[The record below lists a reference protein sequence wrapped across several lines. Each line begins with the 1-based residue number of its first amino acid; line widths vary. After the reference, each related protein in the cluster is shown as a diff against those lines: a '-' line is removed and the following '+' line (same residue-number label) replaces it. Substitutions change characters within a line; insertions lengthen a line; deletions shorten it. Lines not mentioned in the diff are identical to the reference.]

1 MKYLVAYVL
10 LLALVVALPVAIL
23 TAPWNINCVYWL
35 KPDVLK
41 RTMTWSAVSSVSIWT
56 IYQLTMG
63 WSDQPSL

>member
-10 LLALVVALPVAIL
+10 LLALGVALPVAIL
-23 TAPWNINCVYWL
+23 TVPWNIDWVYWL

-41 RTMTWSAVSSVSIWT
+41 WTMTWSAVSSVSIWT

>member
-23 TAPWNINCVYWL
+23 TAPWNIDWVYWL

-41 RTMTWSAVSSVSIWT
+41 WTMTWSAVSSVSIWT

>member
-23 TAPWNINCVYWL
+23 TVPWNIDWVYWL

-41 RTMTWSAVSSVSIWT
+41 WTMTWSAVSSVSIWT

>member
-10 LLALVVALPVAIL
+10 LLALVVALPVAIF
-23 TAPWNINCVYWL
+23 TVPWNIDWVYWL

-41 RTMTWSAVSSVSIWT
+41 WTMTWSAVSSVSIWT